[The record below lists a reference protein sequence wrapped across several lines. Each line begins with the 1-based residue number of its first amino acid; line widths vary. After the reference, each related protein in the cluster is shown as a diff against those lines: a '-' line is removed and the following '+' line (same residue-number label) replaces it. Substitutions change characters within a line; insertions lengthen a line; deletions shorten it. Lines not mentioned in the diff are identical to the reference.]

1 MRTVGVLLV
10 FGFVIAFSAPA
21 GAELVVGLS
30 GGVVIP
36 GDQDLTFKEHS
47 ASGSLLNSV
56 STSDVDETF
65 GPIVGAAVTV
75 WGDQGVLRYFALQ
88 GEALYWYMEAKP
100 APIPPA
106 PRFTVGQHRTAIF
119 LSALGRLPVYPS
131 LGRFSSEK
139 SGSDTFAYLG
149 VGAGPVYTSV
159 QHGQKEWDAGFQLL
173 GGVAIP
179 LMSRLQLRVESR
191 YLLASDADSSPEPGW
206 RVDTSGTSGAFRL
219 GRHRDT
225 RFIPVLFGLDWRF

>member
-1 MRTVGVLLV
+1 MLGALIISST
-10 FGFVIAFSAPA
+10 PA
-21 GAELVVGLS
+21 RAEVVVGLN

-56 STSDVDETF
+56 GTSNVGERV
-65 GPIVGAAVTV
+65 GPAVGAAVTL
-75 WGDQGVLRYFALQ
+75 WGGQGVLRYFALQ
-88 GEALYWYMEAKP
+88 VDALYWYMEAKA
-100 APIPPA
+100 APTAPA
-106 PRFTVGQHRTAIF
+106 PRLTVGQHRTAI
-119 LSALGRLPVYPS
+119 LVSALGRLPIYPL

-139 SGSDTFAYLG
+139 SGGDTFAYVG
-149 VGAGPVYTSV
+149 VGAGPAYTAV
-159 QHGQKEWDAGFQLL
+159 EHGQKEWDAGFQLL

-179 LMSRLQLRVESR
+179 LTSKLQLRIESR

-206 RVDTSGTSGAFRL
+206 RVDTSGTPATFRL
-219 GRHRDT
+219 GSHRDT